1 MEYSMPGAS
10 LPPQSADDQAFRA
23 ELDASMA
30 TGRGA
35 KNGLLFFVL
44 SLVIFAATG
53 LFSWKPTEIVMLIL
67 VLLFHELGHFL
78 AMKVLRYTNVKIFF
92 IPFLGAAASGH
103 DSSPNANRQA
113 LIALAGPL
121 PGLIIGMILAIMFAL
136 TANSM
141 YYQIAIMT
149 IWINAFN
156 LLPLYP
162 LDGGYFFE
170 STIFSRH
177 PIVEVIFRVGT
188 IALLGIIAFT
198 TQSWGLFIICFFM
211 LITIPFEYTISRTA
225 YRLRISGV
233 PLPLN
238 RAGFDMIRARL
249 GSRMRSFTN
258 PKASMI
264 LLHRV
269 WIKAN
274 LKPPT
279 IFATIGLIL
288 LYGFGLATGVV
299 GGANAVYA
307 KGKIVQQSER

>member
-1 MEYSMPGAS
+1 MPAAS

-23 ELDASMA
+23 ELDASM
-30 TGRGA
+30 TSGRGA
-35 KNGLLFFVL
+35 MNGLLFFVL
-44 SLVIFAATG
+44 SLMIFAATG
-53 LFSWKPTEIVMLIL
+53 LFSWKPAEIVILIC

-78 AMKVLRYTNVKIFF
+78 AMKALHYTNVTIFF

-113 LIALAGPL
+113 LVALAGPL
-121 PGLIIGMILAIMFAL
+121 PGLIAGTILAFL
-136 TANSM
+136 FLRTANSL

-162 LDGGYFFE
+162 LDGGHFFE

-177 PIVEVIFRVGT
+177 PMVEVIFRIST
-188 IALLGIIAFT
+188 IALLGVLAFA
-198 TQSWGLFIICFFM
+198 TQSWGLLIICLFM

-238 RAGFDMIRARL
+238 RAGFDTIRAGF

-279 IFATIGLIL
+279 IIATIGLIL
-288 LYGFGLATGVV
+288 LYGLGLATGVV
-299 GGANAVYA
+299 GGATAVYA
-307 KGKIVQQSER
+307 KGKTMQQSER